1 MSQAVQAKPCLV
13 QRKAAVIL
21 ASSDGSLT
29 RCQVLEHAGTT
40 VNNTD
45 KRGSLAVEKGL
56 SFRDVLTGGSQT
68 TWAPTTRLATSTL
81 ASMSPAITPQAPT
94 SAPTATRLPPSNEW
108 LRLLLYMTPP
118 HRGYC
123 RPVVHTHWYLQ
134 DSLLFNLI
142 AGERQ
147 LQTCTFEVLFA
158 QGWPLFKISSHWA
171 CRWFLRQTS
180 CSGWC
185 MHQHWLSLS
194 ARPPERSR

>member
-1 MSQAVQAKPCLV
+1 MWNAGSSLFAKMV

-134 DSLLFNLI
+134 DSLLERRQRSNLKTEASKAALLLSI
-142 AGERQ
+142 AGDD
-147 LQTCTFEVLFA
+147 VLDVFNNFQFVPMWTKRTTA
-158 QGWPLFKISSHWA
+158 PWRTAWS
-171 CRWFLRQTS
+171 
-180 CSGWC
+180 
-185 MHQHWLSLS
+185 
-194 ARPPERSR
+194 

>member
-1 MSQAVQAKPCLV
+1 MLTRAQMSQAVQAKPCLV

-134 DSLLFNLI
+134 DSLLMI
-142 AGERQ
+142 SPDRQ
-147 LQTCTFEVLFA
+147 YELNDFLDRF
-158 QGWPLFKISSHWA
+158 PSHA
-171 CRWFLRQTS
+171 
-180 CSGWC
+180 
-185 MHQHWLSLS
+185 
-194 ARPPERSR
+194 